1 MAMTYSGKIT
11 TPKTCP
17 AGVWST
23 IIPSLPFP
31 AGSHVDAMVYINV
44 SGSLGATFTEGIFD
58 VRAIRTG
65 TADDTALITMPAKAG
80 SAGGAF
86 TTFVTHTWFGANP
99 GAFTWQIRPR
109 TGITKLQVNTRYAKG
124 KN

>member
-11 TPKTCP
+11 TPKVCP

-44 SGSLGATFTEGIFD
+44 SGSLATGQSEGIFD

-65 TADDTALITMPAKAG
+65 TTNDTALITMPAKAT

-109 TGITKLQVNTRYAKG
+109 TGIAKLQVNTRYAKG

>member
-11 TPKTCP
+11 TPRTCS
-17 AGVWST
+17 AGVWNT
-23 IIPSLPFP
+23 IIPSLKFP
-31 AGSHVDAMVYINV
+31 TGTHVDALVYINV
-44 SGSLGATFTEGIFD
+44 SGTLATGQTEGTFD
-58 VRAIRTG
+58 VRAVRTG
-65 TADDTALITMPAKAG
+65 TTDDTALITMPAKA
-80 SAGGAF
+80 SIPGGDF

-109 TGITKLQVNTRYAKG
+109 TGIVKLQVNTRYAKA

>member
-1 MAMTYSGKIT
+1 MAMTYSGKPT
-11 TPKTCP
+11 SVKTCP
-17 AGVWST
+17 VGVWTS
-23 IIPSLPFP
+23 ILPSLAFP
-31 AGSHVDAMVYINV
+31 AGSHVDALVYINV
-44 SGSLGATFTEGIFD
+44 SGTLASGQTEGIFD

-65 TADDTALITMPAKAG
+65 TSDDTALITMPAKAT
-80 SAGGAF
+80 SAGGSF

-109 TGITKLQVNTRYAKG
+109 TGIAKLQVNTRYAKG